1 VLERKLFADLTATL
15 DYACGDVLNLTKTD
29 VEIQNA
35 GQFISTQRRQAVAAK
50 FRGTIPRT
58 HTRWIASYR
67 WVNGPA
73 LTPVD
78 MFNSSP
84 GQSDAFLN
92 LLVRQPIPTMGFLPA
107 HMEAL
112 IDLRNLLAQGYVP
125 VMGQDGQT
133 VYFVQ
138 SARSVRGGVTINF

>member
-1 VLERKLFADLTATL
+1 
-15 DYACGDVLNLTKTD
+15 
-29 VEIQNA
+29 
-35 GQFISTQRRQAVAAK
+35 
-50 FRGTIPRT
+50 
-58 HTRWIASYR
+58 
-67 WVNGPA
+67 
-73 LTPVD
+73 VD